1 MGALAA
7 YRRAS
12 VFAGPSFANRVNE
25 AVDADPGL
33 WVNGRPTHWTRMNVR
48 NYEADLAPV
57 TETTCRRYAA
67 GLGDFEAFVV
77 IVPKGATRV
86 LVEIHDEPLDSED
99 RAIAAVQAT
108 AGKAGEW
115 HAYRLRDEWMVEQ
128 KTRGHRSLWV
138 VNAITGLVRTE
149 AEVVAANGSDPKPE
163 GSA

>member
-48 NYEADLAPV
+48 NQEADLAPV

-86 LVEIHDEPLDSED
+86 LVEIHDEPVDS
-99 RAIAAVQAT
+99 
-108 AGKAGEW
+108 
-115 HAYRLRDEWMVEQ
+115 
-128 KTRGHRSLWV
+128 
-138 VNAITGLVRTE
+138 
-149 AEVVAANGSDPKPE
+149 ANGSDSKPE